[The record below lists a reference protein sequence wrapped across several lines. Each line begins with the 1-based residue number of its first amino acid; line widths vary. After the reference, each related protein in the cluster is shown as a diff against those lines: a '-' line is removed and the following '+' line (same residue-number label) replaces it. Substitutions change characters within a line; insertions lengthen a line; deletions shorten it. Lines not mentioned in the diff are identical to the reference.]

1 MFKTKVIYPKSWNEE
16 DISKYKYYFNEGKK
30 MYNMPDDMI
39 SLCCVR
45 QINEEKGL
53 VAPIDY
59 STIRDIP
66 REELPPQFE
75 EFSSEILVD

>member
-1 MFKTKVIYPKSWNEE
+1 MNKKDFVFPKSWNDD
-16 DISKYKYYFNEGKK
+16 DIIRYKYYFNEGKK
-30 MYNMPDDMI
+30 MYEMPDDFI

-53 VAPIDY
+53 VQPFDY

-66 REELPPQFE
+66 K
-75 EFSSEILVD
+75 D